1 MSTKEIAFV
10 FPGQGSQSAGMLS
23 ELALENT
30 LVKEIFGQ
38 ASDTLGYDLWDL
50 VQNNPDDKL
59 NKTEFTQ
66 PALLT
71 ASYAIWQVWNQK
83 SENTPKVLA
92 GHSLGEYTALVCAE
106 VVSLEDAV
114 ALVADRGKY
123 MQAAVPEGM
132 GAMAAILG
140 LENEQVISVCENA
153 SSEDEIVSA
162 ANFNSTGQIVIA
174 GHKQAVEKAILLAKE
189 TGAKRAMLLPVS
201 VPSHCALMHKAA
213 EQLAVRMEKINFSE
227 AKIPIIQ
234 NVDLAQ
240 RISPE
245 EIKLAL
251 LQQLHQPVRWVETI
265 EKIHSMNI
273 STIIECGPGKVLTG
287 LIKRINRSID
297 VSPVFDPDSLN
308 TAITGVQT

>member
-1 MSTKEIAFV
+1 MSTKEMAFV

-23 ELALENT
+23 ELALENALIEET
-30 LVKEIFGQ
+30 FAQ
-38 ASDTLGYDLWDL
+38 ASGSLGYDLWQL
-50 VQNNPDDKL
+50 VQNNPEDKL

-71 ASYAIWQVWNQK
+71 ASYAIWRVWNQK
-83 SENTPKVLA
+83 SELSPIVLA

-106 VVSLEDAV
+106 VLSLEDAA

-140 LENEQVISVCENA
+140 LENEQVIELCENA
-153 SSEDEIVSA
+153 SSANEIVSA

-174 GHKQAVEKAILLAKE
+174 GHKQAVEKGIILAKQA
-189 TGAKRAMLLPVS
+189 GAKRAMLLPVS
-201 VPSHCALMHKAA
+201 VPSHCFLMKNAA
-213 EQLAVRMEKINFSE
+213 EQLADRMEKINFSE

-240 RISPE
+240 RTSPE

-251 LQQLHQPVRWVETI
+251 LQQLYKPVRWVETI

-273 STIIECGPGKVLTG
+273 SKIIECGPGKVLAG
-287 LIKRINRSID
+287 LIKRINRSIE
-297 VSPVFDPDSLN
+297 VSPVFDTNSLDA
-308 TAITGVQT
+308 AITGVQT